1 MNDST
6 TASFT
11 SAGSTDQR
19 FIAAVLRVVLRAT
32 LRRAFRA
39 GLPVEE
45 QRLRLRRVTRL
56 TLPPR
61 GASFTAA
68 TVDGVPGEWVRAR
81 AGGPPPLTLL
91 YLHGGGYVTGSPA
104 THRALT
110 GHLAAHCDAR
120 VFCADYRL
128 APEHPFPAALDDA
141 VAAWR
146 GLRGEGVDAARIAI
160 AGDSAG
166 GGLAV
171 ATALRLREL
180 GEAPPRALVLFS
192 PWVDLTLERLPAA
205 PPGEVMLTMPWVRE
219 CAGSYVGRADSR
231 HPLISPIEA
240 DLGGLPPTLVQVG
253 TDELLLPDS
262 RRLCERMHAAGVP
275 VELSEFPGRWHVFQA
290 NAGVLADADRAL
302 EAVGRFL
309 RDAAGALPQS
319 AVRPEAGQ
327 NAG

>member
-1 MNDST
+1 M
-6 TASFT
+6 
-11 SAGSTDQR
+11 SAGSPDQR
-19 FIAAVLRVVLRAT
+19 WIAAVLRVVLRTT
-32 LRRAFRA
+32 LRRTFRA
-39 GLPVEE
+39 GLPVEQ
-45 QRLRLRRVTRL
+45 QRLRLHRVTRL

-68 TVDGVPGEWVRAR
+68 TVGGVPGEWVRAR
-81 AGGPPPLTLL
+81 GHERPSLAML

-110 GHLAAHCDAR
+110 GHLAARCDAR
-120 VFCADYRL
+120 VFAADYRL
-128 APEHPFPAALDDA
+128 APEHPFPAAVDDA

-146 GLRGEGVDAARIAI
+146 GLRGEGMEAGRIVI

-180 GEAPPRALVLFS
+180 GEPMPRALVLFS
-192 PWVDLTLERLPAA
+192 PWVDLTLARLGAA
-205 PPGEVMLTMPWVRE
+205 PPGEVMLTLPWIRE
-219 CAGSYVGRADSR
+219 CAAQYVAGANCR

-240 DLGGLPPTLVQVG
+240 ALEGLPPTLVQVG

-262 RRLCERMHAAGVP
+262 RRLCERLRAAGVSAS
-275 VELSEFPGRWHVFQA
+275 LSEFAGRWHVFQA
-290 NAGVLADADRAL
+290 HAGVLADADRAL
-302 EAVGRFL
+302 DAVGRFV
-309 RDAAGALPQS
+309 RDVPDAGRLQPAS
-319 AVRPEAGQ
+319 RVEAGQ